1 MLLCDGISTVFRSR
15 GLFVMDDAKIT
26 YAKVAHDDE
35 LDLFELFVTLWDG
48 KWKILGAVVI
58 SVISV
63 FGYQTTQPQP
73 NFEAITEIK
82 PITSVNAEK
91 YRQSNAL
98 GFFEVTPNT
107 LLDLYIEQVDERSIL
122 EEAIRKFQLLD
133 VEKFEDQQAYNEAVV
148 ALASTIEILPP
159 INVDGA
165 NKVDVQRYWT
175 IGFEYNDVAKWK
187 QVLSSVNSLA
197 NQSVQKI
204 LQQRFQTSLSVAEQR
219 RDFELEDIEVQIAN
233 ASADYETITS
243 NKLAFL
249 REQAA
254 VARKMGVAK
263 STIEAQTFSSQNG
276 VLANVSTEMPF
287 YLRGYEAIEKEIEL
301 IESRENKEAFTSSLL
316 ELEQKKRTLE
326 QDKTLERAEALF
338 NATPIV
344 SANDFS
350 AVSVAV
356 EATTFETQNKF
367 SVMLTLAVV
376 IGGIIGAL
384 YVLIASAIRSR
395 KQTLIT
401 S

>member
-1 MLLCDGISTVFRSR
+1 
-15 GLFVMDDAKIT
+15 MDDAKIT

-35 LDLFELFVTLWDG
+35 LDLFEFLVTLWDG
-48 KWKILGAVVI
+48 KWKILGAVIIAVLGTL
-58 SVISV
+58 
-63 FGYQTTQPQP
+63 GYFATKPSP
-73 NFEAITEIK
+73 NFKATTEIK
-82 PITSVNAEK
+82 PITSFNAER

-98 GFFEVTPNT
+98 GFFEVTPNM
-107 LLDLYIEQVDERSIL
+107 LLNLYIEQVDERSIF

-133 VEKFEDQQAYNEAVV
+133 PEKFEDEQAFDEAVIV
-148 ALASTIEILPP
+148 LASTIEILPP
-159 INVDGA
+159 INVDGV
-165 NKVDVQRYWT
+165 NKGDVQRYWT
-175 IGFEYNDVAKWK
+175 IVFEYNDVAKWK
-187 QVLSSVNSLA
+187 QVLSLVYSSA

-204 LQQRFQTSLSVAEQR
+204 LQQRFQTSLSVAEQK

-233 ASADYETITS
+233 ASADYEAKMS
-243 NKLAFL
+243 VKLAFL

-301 IESRENKEAFTSSLL
+301 IESRENKEVFISSLL

-338 NATPIV
+338 SATPIV
-344 SANDFS
+344 SDNDFS
-350 AVSVAV
+350 AVSVSV

-367 SVMLTLAVV
+367 SLMLALAVV
-376 IGGIIGAL
+376 LGGIIGAL